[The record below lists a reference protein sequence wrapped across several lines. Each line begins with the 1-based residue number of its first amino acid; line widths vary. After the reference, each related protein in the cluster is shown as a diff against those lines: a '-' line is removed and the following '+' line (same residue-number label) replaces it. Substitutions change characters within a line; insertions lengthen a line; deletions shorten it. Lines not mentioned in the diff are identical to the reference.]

1 MVSPSADR
9 NRQCDAQSIAI
20 SGTAV
25 LLSSFFGNGL
35 NYALSIFLARFLGAH
50 EFGLYALG
58 LTIFNACWLV
68 ALSGIDTGV
77 IRFVSHFLGLGDLSR
92 ARAIFIQAVVIVTS
106 CGALIGLTL
115 AVFASPIAVL
125 LYRKPDL
132 ASVLFS
138 FSVAIPLNV
147 LGAIVIASLQAFRTI
162 RYTIL
167 IRYLWEPMGK
177 FVLAGFFLYTGFGL
191 FGVLLAIIITLF
203 GSCLIAGRAIVKVAK
218 IRINDIR
225 PWRFGDLHMLLTF
238 CLPLTISNLIGVVAP
253 RSDLLMLGYFV
264 TPEDIGIYLVAF
276 QTAAI
281 LALILAAIEPTLAP
295 ILSNVWAQGDLV
307 RLQEAYQTASRLTL
321 LLTVPIYIVF
331 VTFSG
336 ELLSLFGSRFSTGAL
351 VLIVLATGQIIVS
364 STGSA
369 NNILLMTGY
378 SGRVMWN
385 SISTGIVLLAAA
397 GMLIPRW
404 GILGASIAAS
414 TNLLL
419 LSLVRVIQ
427 VWRLH
432 RIQPYSSSLLK
443 ILFAGLMTAGVLS
456 FMKTWISASY
466 YPIMAVIG
474 GIIYL
479 GCLSFL
485 GFEKVDRSAV
495 KSIISKIKRPCM
507 QRAEA

>member
-1 MVSPSADR
+1 M
-9 NRQCDAQSIAI
+9 
-20 SGTAV
+20 
-25 LLSSFFGNGL
+25 LFSSFFGNGL

-68 ALSGIDTGV
+68 AMSGIDTGV
-77 IRFVSHFLGLGDLSR
+77 IRFVSHYLGLGDVSK
-92 ARAIFIQAVVIVTS
+92 AREIFIQAVLIVTI
-106 CGALIGLTL
+106 CGALIGLIL
-115 AVFASPIAVL
+115 AVLATPIAVS
-125 LYRKPDL
+125 LYRKPEL
-132 ASVLFS
+132 AAVLFY
-138 FSVAIPLNV
+138 FSMAIPLNV
-147 LGAIVIASLQAFRTI
+147 LVAILIASLQAFKTI

-177 FVLAGFFLYTGFGL
+177 FVLAAFFLYTGFGL

-203 GSCLIAGRAIVKVAK
+203 GSCLIAGRGIVKVAG
-218 IRINDIR
+218 IRIKDILL
-225 PWRFGDLHMLLTF
+225 WRFDGLHMLLAF
-238 CLPLTISNLIGVVAP
+238 CLPLTISNLVGVVAP

-264 TPEDIGIYLVAF
+264 TPEDVGIYLVAL

-295 ILSNVWAQGDLV
+295 ILSNVWVQGDLV

-351 VLIVLATGQIIVS
+351 VFIVLATGQVIAT

-385 SISTGIVLLAAA
+385 SISMGIVMLAAA
-397 GMLIPRW
+397 GLVIPRW

-419 LSLVRVIQ
+419 MSLVRVIQ

-443 ILFAGLMTAGVLS
+443 VVYAGLMTAGVLS

-466 YPIMAVIG
+466 YPIMAIIG

-479 GCLSFL
+479 GCLSFF
-485 GFEKVDRSAV
+485 GFEEVDRSAV
-495 KSIISKIKRPCM
+495 KSIISKIKRPSM